1 MLASDDPA
9 TDAPSDNPCWGGPE
23 EERHSLEYLLRFL
36 ATPPRS
42 RGAPEPINFDDYQSF
57 LRRVKDR
64 LILYDDDDIVVIN
77 KPADL
82 RIDGP
87 FSASVHKLM
96 LYLYPSPTLQSQLD
110 EKLRDADFGSVYN
123 KRRHTALLHLI
134 APLATHA
141 QMKDDPIRLVH
152 QLDYAT
158 SGVLLMAK
166 SKKAAASANRAF
178 ADRLTD
184 KQYVAV
190 VSNLS
195 SEDVPIG
202 PEFVVK
208 LPSLPSSS
216 LEPWRDGTLE
226 NRYRKKRSRDASG
239 TFDGYMPIHT
249 VFAKFRSKLLRCKNT
264 GSEAAKQNKKRKASD
279 DLPSLP
285 ESSIPISPGEVDEL
299 LELGQSWKKV
309 RSSSNGSKW
318 ISILEPMTKEYNRA
332 LLSYYEKKREQERV
346 GDVVEE
352 SKSTRNQQLGLP
364 PLFRLS
370 DDGSQEELDSFYIC
384 AAIGD
389 YEDNRFRVVVDP
401 GTAASSVHRVDDQ
414 SALPEMRPSLTKCTV
429 LWRGHTDRGSDD
441 GRVAV
446 SKVLLKPWTGRRH
459 QLRVH
464 LAHVVGFSI
473 LGDKAYEGNGNQ
485 KGRAITKRMCLHA
498 KQLDIPLKG
507 KGTMRFEAPEPLWF
521 D

>member
-1 MLASDDPA
+1 MDSCSVP
-9 TDAPSDNPCWGGPE
+9 W
-23 EERHSLEYLLRFL
+23 
-36 ATPPRS
+36 
-42 RGAPEPINFDDYQSF
+42 
-57 LRRVKDR
+57 R

-82 RIDGP
+82 RIDGD
-87 FSASVHKLM
+87 FKATVHKLM
-96 LYLYPSPTLQSQLD
+96 LYLYPSPALRAQLD
-110 EKLRDADFGSVYN
+110 EKLRDANVGSEYN
-123 KRRHTALLHLI
+123 KTRHLALLHLI

-166 SKKAAASANRAF
+166 SKKAAGSANRAF

-190 VSNLS
+190 VSNPS
-195 SEDVPIG
+195 TDDVPIRA
-202 PEFVVK
+202 EFVAK
-208 LPSLPSSS
+208 LPSLSSSS
-216 LEPWRDGTLE
+216 LDPWRDGTLE
-226 NRYRKKRSRDASG
+226 SRYRKKRSRDASG

-249 VFAKFRSKLLRCKNT
+249 VFAKFRSKLLRGKST
-264 GSEAAKQNKKRKASD
+264 GSELAKQNKKRKASD

-285 ESSIPISPGEVDEL
+285 ESSIPISPGEVEEL

-309 RSSSNGSKW
+309 RSSPNGSKW
-318 ISILEPMTKEYNRA
+318 ISILEPMTKEYNKA
-332 LLSYYEKKREQERV
+332 LSSYYERKREQERGGEV
-346 GDVVEE
+346 GEA
-352 SKSTRNQQLGLP
+352 SNSAQKQQPGLP

-370 DDGSQEELDSFYIC
+370 DDSSQEDLDSFYIC

-401 GTAASSVHRVDDQ
+401 GAAASSVQKEDDQ

-429 LWRGHTDRGSDD
+429 LWRGHIDHGLVG

-446 SKVLLKPWTGRRH
+446 TKVLLKPWTGRRH

-464 LAHVVGFSI
+464 LAHVVGHSI
-473 LGDKAYEGNGNQ
+473 LGDKAYEGGQGNYNG
-485 KGRAITKRMCLHA
+485 RVITKRMCLHA
-498 KQLDIPLKG
+498 KQLEIPLRG

-521 D
+521 EN

>member
-1 MLASDDPA
+1 M
-9 TDAPSDNPCWGGPE
+9 T
-23 EERHSLEYLLRFL
+23 LLG
-36 ATPPRS
+36 TW
-42 RGAPEPINFDDYQSF
+42 
-57 LRRVKDR
+57 R
-64 LILYDDDDIVVIN
+64 LIIYDDDDFVAIN

-82 RIDGP
+82 RIDGD
-87 FSASVHKLM
+87 FSATVHKLM
-96 LYLYPSPTLQSQLD
+96 LFLYPSPTLQSQLD
-110 EKLRDADFGSVYN
+110 ETLRDVDVGSSEYN
-123 KRRHTALLHLI
+123 RRRHMALLHLI
-134 APLATHA
+134 APLPSHA

-152 QLDYAT
+152 QLDFAT

-166 SKKAAASANRAF
+166 SKKAAGSANRAF
-178 ADRLTD
+178 ADRLAD

-190 VSNLS
+190 VTNPS
-195 SEDVPIG
+195 SDDDFPICA
-202 PEFVVK
+202 EFVAR

-249 VFAKFRSKLLRCKNT
+249 VFAKFRSKLLRCKDP
-264 GSEAAKQNKKRKASD
+264 GSGAAKQNKKRKASD

-285 ESSIPISPGEVDEL
+285 ESSIPISPGEVEEL

-309 RSSSNGSKW
+309 RSSPNGPKW
-318 ISILEPMTKEYNRA
+318 ISILEPMTKEYNKT
-332 LLSYYEKKREQERV
+332 LSSYYEKKKEQERV
-346 GDVVEE
+346 GEVGGD
-352 SKSTRNQQLGLP
+352 SNSAKHRRLDLP

-370 DDGSQEELDSFYIC
+370 DDSSQEELDSFYVC

-401 GTAASSVHRVDDQ
+401 VAVASSVHKGDQ

-429 LWRGHTDRGSDD
+429 LWRGHIDRGSDD

-473 LGDKAYEGNGNQ
+473 LGDKAYEGRRGNED
-485 KGRAITKRMCLHA
+485 GRAITKRMCLHA
-498 KQLDIPLKG
+498 KQLDIPLRG
-507 KGTMRFEAPEPLWF
+507 KGTMRFEAPEPRWF
-521 D
+521 EN